1 MNGNLTFNDVLNGST
16 FSEWFA
22 DQLSNFTPLNVV
34 IALIVALAAG
44 IVIALVYKK
53 TYRGVLYSP
62 SFTLTLILLCLVTTP
77 VVMAIGSNVA
87 LSMGMVGALSIVRFR
102 TAVKDPL
109 DTAYMFWAITMGILV
124 GSNAYVI
131 AIVALLGI
139 AVILLAISYLR
150 LRSPNGYLLVV
161 HYDEEAQVDIE
172 NTLKRSVRF
181 YAFALV
187 EADGEEFHNAR
198 TEQFRFLEQQGF
210 DVVEHRLTCAD
221 TLDETLRYFEEKIK
235 TFEIPSDGLVALYDD
250 QAAVEEQ
257 LAANPPSGTEE

>member
-1 MNGNLTFNDVLNGST
+1 MNGNLTFNDVVHGST

-22 DQLSNFTPLNVV
+22 DQLSNFTPLNVA
-34 IALIVALAAG
+34 IALLVALAAG
-44 IVIALVYKK
+44 AIIAIVYKK

-109 DTAYMFWAITMGILV
+109 DTAYMFWAITMGILI

-150 LRSPNGYLLVV
+150 LRTPNGYLLVL

-172 NTLKRSVRF
+172 NTLKRNVRF
-181 YAFALV
+181 YRMRSKTVTRSGAEMTV
-187 EADGEEFHNAR
+187 EIRLD
-198 TEQFRFLEQQGF
+198 
-210 DVVEHRLTCAD
+210 HRVNIVTD
-221 TLDETLRYFEEKIK
+221 MLDINGVYDAT
-235 TFEIPSDGLVALYDD
+235 LVAC
-250 QAAVEEQ
+250 Q
-257 LAANPPSGTEE
+257 TEAGA

>member
-1 MNGNLTFNDVLNGST
+1 MNGNLTFNDVVHGST

-22 DQLSNFTPLNVV
+22 DQLSNFTPLNVA
-34 IALIVALAAG
+34 IALLVALAAG
-44 IVIALVYKK
+44 AIIAVVYKK

-109 DTAYMFWAITMGILV
+109 DTAYMFWAITMGILI

-150 LRSPNGYLLVV
+150 LRTPNGYLLVL
-161 HYDEEAQVDIE
+161 HYDEDAQVDIE
-172 NTLKRSVRF
+172 NTLKRNVRF
-181 YAFALV
+181 YRMRSKTVTRNGAEMTV
-187 EADGEEFHNAR
+187 EIRLD
-198 TEQFRFLEQQGF
+198 
-210 DVVEHRLTCAD
+210 HRVNIVTD
-221 TLDETLRYFEEKIK
+221 MLDINGVYDAT
-235 TFEIPSDGLVALYDD
+235 LVAC
-250 QAAVEEQ
+250 Q
-257 LAANPPSGTEE
+257 TEAGA

>member
-1 MNGNLTFNDVLNGST
+1 MNGNLTFSDIAHGST
-16 FSEWFA
+16 FADWFA
-22 DQLSNFTPLNVV
+22 DQLSNFTPFNVV
-34 IALIVALAAG
+34 IALLVALAAG
-44 IVIALVYKK
+44 LIIAAVYKA

-139 AVILLAISYLR
+139 GGILLAISFFR
-150 LRSPNGYLLVV
+150 LRNPNCYLLVV
-161 HYDEEAQVDIE
+161 HYDQSAQIE
-172 NTLKRSVRF
+172 IDNRLKQRLRNYRLRSKTVTRSGVKNSAEMTVEVR
-181 YAFALV
+181 LDRQSNIV
-187 EADGEEFHNAR
+187 SEM
-198 TEQFRFLEQQGF
+198 L
-210 DVVEHRLTCAD
+210 DVPGVYDAT
-221 TLDETLRYFEEKIK
+221 
-235 TFEIPSDGLVALYDD
+235 LVAC
-250 QAAVEEQ
+250 Q
-257 LAANPPSGTEE
+257 TEAGA

>member
-1 MNGNLTFNDVLNGST
+1 MNGNLTFSDIAHGST
-16 FSEWFA
+16 FADWFA
-22 DQLSNFTPLNVV
+22 DQLSNFTPFNVV
-34 IALIVALAAG
+34 IALLVALAAG
-44 IVIALVYKK
+44 LIIAAVYKA

-139 AVILLAISYLR
+139 GGILLAISFFR
-150 LRSPNGYLLVV
+150 LRNPNCYLLVV
-161 HYDEEAQVDIE
+161 HYDQSAQIEIDNRLKQRLRNYRLRSKTVTRSGVKNSAEMTVEVRLDRQSNIVSEMLDIPKVYDA
-172 NTLKRSVRF
+172 T
-181 YAFALV
+181 
-187 EADGEEFHNAR
+187 
-198 TEQFRFLEQQGF
+198 
-210 DVVEHRLTCAD
+210 
-221 TLDETLRYFEEKIK
+221 
-235 TFEIPSDGLVALYDD
+235 LVAC
-250 QAAVEEQ
+250 Q
-257 LAANPPSGTEE
+257 TEAGA